1 MNFEGVAENKRV
13 DTTPGRMMLWNL
25 LPRHKD
31 LDHKL
36 INRLITKKELSQLI
50 DIVYRYC
57 GQKETVLFADQ
68 IKALG
73 FNYAYKAGISFGKD
87 DMIIPSSKDNLVD
100 ETTLQVEKYEKQY
113 NDGLIT
119 NREKYNK
126 VIDAWAK
133 CTDKVAQEMMN
144 EISSVKID

>member
-1 MNFEGVAENKRV
+1 MNSEGVTENKRV

-113 NDGLIT
+113 KD
-119 NREKYNK
+119 RK
-126 VIDAWAK
+126 
-133 CTDKVAQEMMN
+133 
-144 EISSVKID
+144 SVV